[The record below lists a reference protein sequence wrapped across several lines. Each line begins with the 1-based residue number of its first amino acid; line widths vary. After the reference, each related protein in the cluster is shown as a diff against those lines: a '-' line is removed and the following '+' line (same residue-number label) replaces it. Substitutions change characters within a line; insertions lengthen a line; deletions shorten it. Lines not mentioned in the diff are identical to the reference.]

1 MPDALPFLTTQK
13 LFVALCLRFPEVDDV
28 ADKAPAMEPSSV
40 TIVSGWS
47 SQVEYRRRG
56 WPDGLVAV
64 GLRNG
69 ARAG

>member
-47 SQVEYRRRG
+47 PQVEY
-56 WPDGLVAV
+56 
-64 GLRNG
+64 
-69 ARAG
+69 